1 MLIRYGFKT
10 SNNSCKSVYLH
21 ENTNEIMK
29 KISLILFLFF
39 LSNQGFTKVG
49 DVYYCEMTQAI
60 ELKEGKLINY
70 IPQKFKFT
78 IESENIIRFG
88 LDDNYFKGSAFK
100 VIEFSDNGEQF
111 YGDNFEYS
119 YGNFYFAEVFRWIST
134 DVDKLTATAV
144 SATCAILED
153 YAV

>member
-1 MLIRYGFKT
+1 MQKTILVLI
-10 SNNSCKSVYLH
+10 
-21 ENTNEIMK
+21 
-29 KISLILFLFF
+29 FF
-39 LSNQGFTKVG
+39 LLSTQSFAKVG
-49 DVYYCEMTQAI
+49 DVYYCEMTQAV

-78 IESENIIRFG
+78 IESDNMIRFG
-88 LDDNYFKGSAFK
+88 LDANYFKGSAFE
-100 VIEFSDNGEQF
+100 VIEFSKNGEQF

-119 YGNFYFAEVFRWIST
+119 YGDFYFAEVFRWPST
-134 DVDKLTATAV
+134 KVDKLTATAV

>member
-1 MLIRYGFKT
+1 MVLI
-10 SNNSCKSVYLH
+10 
-21 ENTNEIMK
+21 
-29 KISLILFLFF
+29 FF
-39 LSNQGFTKVG
+39 LSSTQSFAKVG

-78 IESENIIRFG
+78 IESESMIRFG
-88 LDDNYFKGSAFK
+88 LDANYFKGSAFE
-100 VIEFSDNGEQF
+100 VIEFSDNGEHF
-111 YGDNFEYS
+111 YGHNFEYS
-119 YGNFYFAEVFRWIST
+119 YGDFYFADVFRWAST
-134 DVDKLTATAV
+134 DVDTLTATAV

>member
-1 MLIRYGFKT
+1 MYICTK
-10 SNNSCKSVYLH
+10 
-21 ENTNEIMK
+21 NTNQVMK
-29 KISLILFLFF
+29 KTLLILFLFF
-39 LSNQGFTKVG
+39 LSNQGFAKVG

-78 IESENIIRFG
+78 IDSENMIRFG
-88 LDDNYFKGSAFK
+88 LDANYFKGSAFE
-100 VIEFSDNGEQF
+100 VIEFSNNGEQF

-119 YGNFYFAEVFRWIST
+119 YGDFYFAEVFRLVST
-134 DVDKLTATAV
+134 GVDALTATAV
-144 SATCAILED
+144 SATCAIVED

>member
-1 MLIRYGFKT
+1 
-10 SNNSCKSVYLH
+10 VYICR
-21 ENTNEIMK
+21 EKTNEIVK
-29 KISLILFLFF
+29 KILLILI
-39 LSNQGFTKVG
+39 LSLLSIQSFAKVG

-78 IESENIIRFG
+78 VESENIIRFG
-88 LDDNYFKGSAFK
+88 LDANYFRGSAFE

-119 YGNFYFAEVFRWIST
+119 YGNFYFAEVFRWVST

>member
-1 MLIRYGFKT
+1 
-10 SNNSCKSVYLH
+10 
-21 ENTNEIMK
+21 MK
-29 KISLILFLFF
+29 KILLILILFL
-39 LSNQGFTKVG
+39 LSIQSFAKVG

-60 ELKEGKLINY
+60 ELKEGRLINY

-78 IESENIIRFG
+78 IESENVIRFG
-88 LDDNYFKGSAFK
+88 LDTNYFSGSAFE
-100 VIEFSDNGEQF
+100 VREFSENGEQF

-119 YGNFYFAEVFRWIST
+119 YGNFYFAEVFRWVTT

-153 YAV
+153 YSV

>member
-1 MLIRYGFKT
+1 
-10 SNNSCKSVYLH
+10 
-21 ENTNEIMK
+21 MK
-29 KISLILFLFF
+29 KTLLTLIFF
-39 LSNQGFTKVG
+39 LLSTQVFAKVG

-88 LDDNYFKGSAFK
+88 LDANYFRGSAFE
-100 VIEFSDNGEQF
+100 VIEFSENGEQF

-134 DVDKLTATAV
+134 NVDKLTATAV

-153 YAV
+153 YSV

>member
-1 MLIRYGFKT
+1 
-10 SNNSCKSVYLH
+10 
-21 ENTNEIMK
+21 MK
-29 KISLILFLFF
+29 KKLLILILAL
-39 LSNQGFTKVG
+39 LSIQSFAKVG
-49 DVYYCEMTQAI
+49 DVHYCEMTQAI

-78 IESENIIRFG
+78 IDSENMIRFG
-88 LDDNYFKGSAFK
+88 LDANYFKGSAFE
-100 VIEFSDNGEQF
+100 VIGFSDNGEQF

-119 YGNFYFAEVFRWIST
+119 YGDFYFAEVFRWLAT
-134 DVDKLTATAV
+134 DVEKLTATAV

>member
-1 MLIRYGFKT
+1 KT
-10 SNNSCKSVYLH
+10 L
-21 ENTNEIMK
+21 
-29 KISLILFLFF
+29 LILFLSL
-39 LSNQGFTKVG
+39 LSTQGFAKVG

-78 IESENIIRFG
+78 IDSENMIRFG
-88 LDDNYFKGSAFK
+88 LDANYFKGSAFE

-119 YGNFYFAEVFRWIST
+119 YGDFYFAEVFRWPST
-134 DVDKLTATAV
+134 EVDKLTATAV

>member
-1 MLIRYGFKT
+1 
-10 SNNSCKSVYLH
+10 
-21 ENTNEIMK
+21 MK
-29 KISLILFLFF
+29 KTLLILFLSL
-39 LSNQGFTKVG
+39 LSTQGFAKVG

-78 IESENIIRFG
+78 IDSENMIRFG
-88 LDDNYFKGSAFK
+88 LDANYFKGSAFE

-119 YGNFYFAEVFRWIST
+119 YGDFYFAEVFRWPST
-134 DVDKLTATAV
+134 DVDTLTATAV
-144 SATCAILED
+144 SATCAIVED

>member
-1 MLIRYGFKT
+1 
-10 SNNSCKSVYLH
+10 
-21 ENTNEIMK
+21 MK
-29 KISLILFLFF
+29 KTLLTLIFLLFSTQVFA
-39 LSNQGFTKVG
+39 KVG
-49 DVYYCEMTQAI
+49 NVYYCEMTQAI

-78 IESENIIRFG
+78 IESENMIRFG
-88 LDDNYFKGSAFK
+88 LDANYFRGSAFE
-100 VIEFSDNGEQF
+100 VIEFSENGEQF

-134 DVDKLTATAV
+134 NVDKLTATAV

-153 YAV
+153 YSV

>member
-1 MLIRYGFKT
+1 
-10 SNNSCKSVYLH
+10 
-21 ENTNEIMK
+21 MK
-29 KISLILFLFF
+29 KTLLAFIFF
-39 LSNQGFTKVG
+39 LLSTQGFAKVG

-78 IESENIIRFG
+78 VESENIIRFG
-88 LDDNYFKGSAFK
+88 LDANYFRGSAFE

-119 YGNFYFAEVFRWIST
+119 YGNFYFAEVFRWVTT

-153 YAV
+153 YSV

>member
-1 MLIRYGFKT
+1 
-10 SNNSCKSVYLH
+10 
-21 ENTNEIMK
+21 MK
-29 KISLILFLFF
+29 KTLLTLIFF
-39 LSNQGFTKVG
+39 LLSTQGFAKVG

-78 IESENIIRFG
+78 VESENIIRFG
-88 LDDNYFKGSAFK
+88 LDANYFRGSAFE
-100 VIEFSDNGEQF
+100 VIEFSENGEQF

-119 YGNFYFAEVFRWIST
+119 YGNFYFAEVFRWVST

-144 SATCAILED
+144 SATCAILQD

>member
-1 MLIRYGFKT
+1 
-10 SNNSCKSVYLH
+10 
-21 ENTNEIMK
+21 MK
-29 KISLILFLFF
+29 KTLLILI
-39 LSNQGFTKVG
+39 LSLLSIQGFAKVG

-78 IESENIIRFG
+78 IDSENMIRFG
-88 LDDNYFKGSAFK
+88 LDANYFKGSAFE

-119 YGNFYFAEVFRWIST
+119 YGDFYFADVLKWAST
-134 DVDKLTATAV
+134 DVDTLTATAV

-153 YAV
+153 YSA

>member
-1 MLIRYGFKT
+1 
-10 SNNSCKSVYLH
+10 
-21 ENTNEIMK
+21 MK
-29 KISLILFLFF
+29 KTLLILFLFF
-39 LSNQGFTKVG
+39 LSTQGFAKVG

-78 IESENIIRFG
+78 IDSENIIRFG
-88 LDDNYFKGSAFK
+88 LDANYFRGSMFK

-119 YGNFYFAEVFRWIST
+119 YGDFYFAEVFRWPST
-134 DVDKLTATAV
+134 DVDALTATAV

-153 YAV
+153 NAV

>member
-1 MLIRYGFKT
+1 
-10 SNNSCKSVYLH
+10 
-21 ENTNEIMK
+21 MK
-29 KISLILFLFF
+29 KKLLTLIFLLF
-39 LSNQGFTKVG
+39 STQGFAKVG

-78 IESENIIRFG
+78 VESENIIRFG
-88 LDDNYFKGSAFK
+88 LDANYFRGSAFEVK
-100 VIEFSDNGEQF
+100 EFTENGEQF

-119 YGNFYFAEVFRWIST
+119 YGNFYFAEVFRWVST

>member
-1 MLIRYGFKT
+1 
-10 SNNSCKSVYLH
+10 
-21 ENTNEIMK
+21 MK
-29 KISLILFLFF
+29 KTLLTLIFF
-39 LSNQGFTKVG
+39 LLSTQGFAKVG

-78 IESENIIRFG
+78 VESENIIRFG
-88 LDDNYFKGSAFK
+88 LDANYFRGSAFEVK
-100 VIEFSDNGEQF
+100 EFTENGEQF

-119 YGNFYFAEVFRWIST
+119 YGNFYFAEVFRWVST